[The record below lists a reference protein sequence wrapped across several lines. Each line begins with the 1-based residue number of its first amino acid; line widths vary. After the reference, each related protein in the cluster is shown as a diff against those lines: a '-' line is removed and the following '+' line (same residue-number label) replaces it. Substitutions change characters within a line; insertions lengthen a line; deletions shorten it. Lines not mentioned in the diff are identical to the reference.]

1 VLGAGTV
8 GVKEGRK
15 LQVLNADGPISAAN
29 MGEEKRRK
37 YGIAKRMPLSWEESM
52 KAFGSDELLKDI
64 LGDELVD
71 KYLAVSEVSSRS
83 SFLSRQ
89 NLLGCVFFI
98 TLQTLARLMKADT
111 EAATL
116 TRLVE
121 NY

>member
-1 VLGAGTV
+1 
-8 GVKEGRK
+8 
-15 LQVLNADGPISAAN
+15 
-29 MGEEKRRK
+29 
-37 YGIAKRMPLSWEESM
+37 M

-89 NLLGCVFFI
+89 NLLGCVFFF

>member
-15 LQVLNADGPISAAN
+15 LQVLNSDGPISAAN

-37 YGIAKRMPLSWEESM
+37 YGITKRMPLSWEESM

-89 NLLGCVFFI
+89 NLLGCVFF
-98 TLQTLARLMKADT
+98 LLCRL
-111 EAATL
+111 L
-116 TRLVE
+116 LG
-121 NY
+121 

>member
-1 VLGAGTV
+1 LGAGTV

-37 YGIAKRMPLSWEESM
+37 YGITKRMPLSWEESM

-89 NLLGCVFFI
+89 NLLGCVFFYF
-98 TLQTLARLMKADT
+98 ADSC
-111 EAATL
+111 
-116 TRLVE
+116 
-121 NY
+121 